1 MKKVVIFTPIVHIGG
16 RVLNQPQQLN
26 QLKQNIKLDIKTLND
41 LPFIHVK
48 KHDSHHEFSV
58 HN

>member
-1 MKKVVIFTPIVHIGG
+1 MKKVVIFTPIVHFRGH
-16 RVLNQPQQLN
+16 VLNQPQQLN

-48 KHDSHHEFSV
+48 KYGSYH
-58 HN
+58 

>member
-1 MKKVVIFTPIVHIGG
+1 MKKVVIFTPIVHFRGH
-16 RVLNQPQQLN
+16 VLNQPQQLN
-26 QLKQNIKLDIKTLND
+26 QLTQNIKLDIKTLND

-48 KHDSHHEFSV
+48 KYGSHHEFSV